1 MPLQQACLY
10 RIRVTPDSP
19 TDAQSR
25 EPLAETMDRL
35 FAGPPEETVSVQ
47 SLLDGMRGRS
57 YPLVVAVFD
66 VPNCIPTGIPWLST
80 ITGIPICIVLVQMLM
95 ARPSAHLP
103 QLIGN
108 KRLPRARLQRFMTRA
123 RPRIAWLERRVR
135 PRLGGWTRDMS
146 RLALSIAALAN
157 AIVLALP
164 IPFDNFFAAWAVMFF
179 ALALLERDG
188 VMAILGWIFTTFTTT
203 WTILLLTVYREAPAL
218 VGAWLGQA
226 WTWFKTLLSS

>member
-1 MPLQQACLY
+1 M
-10 RIRVTPDSP
+10 TPDSP
-19 TDAQSR
+19 TDAQPR

-35 FAGPPEETVSVQ
+35 FAGPPEETVSLQ
-47 SLLDGMRGRS
+47 TLLDGMRGRS

-103 QLIGN
+103 QIIGN
-108 KRLPRARLQRFMTRA
+108 KCLPRGRLQRFMDRA
-123 RPRIAWLERRVR
+123 RPRIAWLERRVH
-135 PRLGGWTRDMS
+135 PRLGGWTRHTS

-188 VMAILGWIFTTFTTT
+188 VMAILGWIFTAFTTT
-203 WTILLLTVYREAPAL
+203 WTVLLLTIYREAPAM
-218 VGAWLGQA
+218 VGLWLGQA
-226 WTWFKTLLSS
+226 WTWFKTTVF

>member
-1 MPLQQACLY
+1 M
-10 RIRVTPDSP
+10 TPDSP
-19 TDAQSR
+19 TDAPPR

-35 FAGPPEETVSVQ
+35 FAGPPEETVSLQ
-47 SLLDGMRGRS
+47 ALLDGMRGRS

-103 QLIGN
+103 RFIGN
-108 KRLPRARLQRFMTRA
+108 KCLPRSRLQRFMIRA

-135 PRLGGWTRDMS
+135 PRLGGWTRDTP
-146 RLALSIAALAN
+146 RLALAIAALAN

-164 IPFDNFFAAWAVMFF
+164 IPFDNFFAAWAIMFF
-179 ALALLERDG
+179 ALAMLERDG
-188 VMAILGWIFTTFTTT
+188 VMAILGWLFTAFTTI
-203 WTILLLTVYREAPAL
+203 WTILLLTIYREAPAM
-218 VGAWLGQA
+218 VSTWLGQA
-226 WTWFKTLLSS
+226 WAWFKATVF